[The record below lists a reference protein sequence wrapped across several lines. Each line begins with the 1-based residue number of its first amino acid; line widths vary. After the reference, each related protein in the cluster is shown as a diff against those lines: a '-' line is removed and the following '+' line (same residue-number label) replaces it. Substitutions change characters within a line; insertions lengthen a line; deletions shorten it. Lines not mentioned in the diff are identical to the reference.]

1 MTFCFGL
8 FLVFG
13 SAMAQ
18 LTVKK
23 RNCLLLLGMLAFGVA
38 SGQLNRIGL
47 IEKIPIGV
55 YCSGIQEPKMHI
67 WDDTLFVASTSGVY
81 CKALPPDGEFPGG
94 ADEDF
99 MLHSFSGLQVVDFV
113 RSGVDML
120 AATGGNESEDNRL
133 YRSVDGGMTYEELD
147 LPELSDGVPRYI
159 YEIEQNPQNP
169 NTLMLLASD
178 GTFMSVDFGD
188 TWKRLEHAPEAW
200 DGYLF
205 YHPSDTTLMY
215 MCRTSPT
222 NTGVIHRTT
231 DMWETYSTYLTE
243 TSCSMFDMVFHP
255 EEPDVMFYCGGEI
268 GKSVDKGETWECKA
282 DLESSCKFIFFN
294 ESCPDTLYAV
304 RDDFKTDSYVFHMSV
319 DGGETWELSCR
330 IGNGGND
337 SEGYIADM
345 VQYAGRLIIYTH
357 ELGILEVDPCAL
369 PFVNVNPLLGEY
381 DVIEVTT
388 FVYDSTKYVYE
399 YTLKLEEDEGS
410 DSNLK
415 FRYTCRG
422 YDDYVKANTKDGIN
436 FEFSHEFDIGG
447 GGFYMPNYM
456 YSGKGTVRGD
466 SIFMSFYIYNPFV
479 DGYDD
484 TVWAECKGKR
494 KTSSVASQP
503 VRENGFDVYFES
515 GGRAVSVAGAT
526 GEDRLS
532 LTLTDMCGRCVLPE
546 TRLSGNSV
554 PVPDLPRGVYL
565 YVLSSDGRKVASG
578 KIVRR

>member
-1 MTFCFGL
+1 MKDL
-8 FLVFG
+8 KWVLVRNWKLNNEVCI
-13 SAMAQ
+13 M
-18 LTVKK
+18 KK
-23 RNCLLLLGMLAFGVA
+23 RNCLLLLGMFAFGVA

-120 AATGGNESEDNRL
+120 AVTGGNESEDNRL
-133 YRSVDGGMTYEELD
+133 YRSVDGGMAYEELD

-169 NTLMLLASD
+169 STLMLLASD

-222 NTGVIHRTT
+222 YTGVIHRTT
-231 DMWETYSTYLTE
+231 DMWETYSTYSTE
-243 TSCSMFDMVFHP
+243 TSGNMFDMAFHP
-255 EEPDVMFYCGGEI
+255 EEPDVMFYCGAEI
-268 GKSVDKGETWECKA
+268 GKSVDKGETWECKV
-282 DLESSCKFIFFN
+282 DLKSSCKFIFFN

-304 RDDFKTDSYVFHMSV
+304 RDDFNTDSYVFHMSV

-345 VQYAGRLIIYTH
+345 VQYDGRLIIYTH

-381 DVIEVTT
+381 DVEETVLSP
-388 FVYDSTKYVYE
+388 YSGE
-399 YTLKLEEDEGS
+399 QYTDKSVLKLEENYEPGY
-410 DSNLK
+410 NLK
-415 FRYTCRG
+415 FG
-422 YDDYVKANTKDGIN
+422 YHSKIIKANTEDGIH
-436 FEFSHEFDIGG
+436 FEFSQDIGDVYTPG
-447 GGFYMPNYM
+447 IYM
-456 YSGKGTVRGD
+456 SGDGRVEGD
-466 SIFMSFYIYNPFV
+466 SIFMSFFVVNPYIESYN
-479 DGYDD
+479 D
-484 TVWAECKGKR
+484 TTLFECKGKR

-503 VRENGFDVYFES
+503 VRENGFDVYFAS
-515 GGRAVSVAGAT
+515 DGHTLSVAGAT

-578 KIVRR
+578 KIARR

>member
-1 MTFCFGL
+1 
-8 FLVFG
+8 
-13 SAMAQ
+13 MAQ

-330 IGNGGND
+330 IGNVGND

-447 GGFYMPNYM
+447 GGFICLTICILE
-456 YSGKGTVRGD
+456 KVRLEEILF
-466 SIFMSFYIYNPFV
+466 S
-479 DGYDD
+479 
-484 TVWAECKGKR
+484 
-494 KTSSVASQP
+494 
-503 VRENGFDVYFES
+503 
-515 GGRAVSVAGAT
+515 
-526 GEDRLS
+526 
-532 LTLTDMCGRCVLPE
+532 
-546 TRLSGNSV
+546 
-554 PVPDLPRGVYL
+554 
-565 YVLSSDGRKVASG
+565 
-578 KIVRR
+578 